1 MAAVAVGVVVVRAQ
15 AAPKVGVAVELVVQ
29 VQLAA
34 VTQPLVLMV
43 VSLIPEHFQ
52 LGQEAAMA
60 AWAAVFRTVALALLS
75 TPNMVV
81 VEVGQT
87 LKMEVG
93 VLLAVDHFTA
103 ALAAVAAVAF
113 QEQMLQPEQRMV
125 AQRKTGTHPVVPPV
139 PEQGLVMQ
147 ELLVHKH

>member
-1 MAAVAVGVVVVRAQ
+1 MAAVAVGVVVVQ
-15 AAPKVGVAVELVVQ
+15 PQTAPKAGVAVELVAQ
-29 VQLAA
+29 VQPAP
-34 VTQPLVLMV
+34 VTQPLLLMV

-52 LGQEAAMA
+52 VGHQAAMA
-60 AWAAVFRTVALALLS
+60 AWAAVFRAVALLS

-81 VEVGQT
+81 VEVGQA

-93 VLLAVDHFTA
+93 VLMAADHFMA
-103 ALAAVAAVAF
+103 EAVEVAAVAF
-113 QEQMLQPEQRMV
+113 QEQMLQPEQRLV